1 MVGVLLFAP
10 LFFLLP
16 TSLVYYIL
24 ACSLHLSCAG
34 VQAGLRLAV
43 QLLLRNPAYTVCCW
57 GARPGMLSGGPRG
70 CFGIIPLSCST
81 SPALEQ
87 YAS

>member
-24 ACSLHLSCAG
+24 ACSLHLSCAA
-34 VQAGLRLAV
+34 VQIGLRLAV
-43 QLLLRNPAYTVCCW
+43 QLLLQNPAYAIWCW
-57 GARPGMLSGGPRG
+57 VTRPGVLSGGPR
-70 CFGIIPLSCST
+70 C
-81 SPALEQ
+81 A
-87 YAS
+87 